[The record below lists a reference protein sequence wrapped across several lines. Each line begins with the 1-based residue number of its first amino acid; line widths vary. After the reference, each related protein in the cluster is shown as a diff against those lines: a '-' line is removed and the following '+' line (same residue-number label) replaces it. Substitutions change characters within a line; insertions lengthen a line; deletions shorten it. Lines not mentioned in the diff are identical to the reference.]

1 MTGVAITMMLI
12 MIVMVFGGLAASVVN
27 LIRHPEKPGE

>member
-12 MIVMVFGGLAASVVN
+12 MIITVFGGLTAAVVN
-27 LIRHPEKPGE
+27 LIRHPEKPVE